1 MTANAKESVNQKFG
15 GKVRVRVGG
24 ILINNSE
31 ILLLK
36 HDGVGK
42 KEYLWSPP
50 GGGMEFG
57 QNAQENLKREF
68 FEETGLIIIVH
79 ELLFINEFIND
90 KIHAIELFFKV
101 EKTGGILKLGTDPE
115 MGNQQIL
122 SELAFFDEIKLLNT
136 ENDYLHNMFIGINK
150 PQEVLNLKGYFKFVN
165 NSIK

>member
-1 MTANAKESVNQKFG
+1 MTGKARESVNQKFG

-24 ILINNSE
+24 ILIEENK

-36 HDGVGK
+36 HEGVGK

-50 GGGMEFG
+50 GGGLDFG
-57 QNAQENLKREF
+57 DDAEKNLEREF
-68 FEETGLIIIVH
+68 VEETGLHIHVH
-79 ELLFINEFIND
+79 ELLFVNEFMTSS
-90 KIHAIELFFKV
+90 IHAIELFFRV
-101 EKTGGILKLGTDPE
+101 EKTEGILKLGNDPE
-115 MGNQQIL
+115 MGKQQIL
-122 SELAFFDEIKLLNT
+122 SDLAFFDENKLINT

>member
-1 MTANAKESVNQKFG
+1 MTAKARESVNQKFG
-15 GKVRVRVGG
+15 GKVRLRVGG
-24 ILINNSE
+24 ILIEENK

-36 HDGVGK
+36 HEGVGK
-42 KEYLWSPP
+42 KEFLWSPP
-50 GGGMEFG
+50 GGGLEFG
-57 QNAQENLKREF
+57 DDAKKNLKREF
-68 FEETGLIIIVH
+68 FEETGLHIQVYD
-79 ELLFINEFIND
+79 LLFVNEFMND

-101 EKTGGILKLGTDPE
+101 EKTGGILKLGNDPE

-122 SELAFFDEIKLLNT
+122 SELAFFDENKLINT